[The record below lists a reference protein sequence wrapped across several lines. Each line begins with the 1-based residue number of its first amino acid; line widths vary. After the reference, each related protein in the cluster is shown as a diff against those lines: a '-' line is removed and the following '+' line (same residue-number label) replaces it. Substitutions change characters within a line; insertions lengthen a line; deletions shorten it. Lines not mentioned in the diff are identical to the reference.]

1 MKRLYAFITVVAIA
15 ISMMVCFAAAEAEEP
30 FRAELPIL
38 ITSCGRSNDFQIVAK
53 TMEKQKMEFTLN
65 ADAAE
70 ADLEGINT
78 LIIVVGGSSKGLGAA
93 GIDAD
98 GELDRVTKLLDAA
111 KEKEI
116 TVIIMHTGGTARR
129 GTLSDK
135 FIEPVF
141 PYADY
146 AIVLAD
152 GDEDGLMQGIC
163 DENGIP
169 LVMIEKLKEL
179 VDIMPELFS

>member
-1 MKRLYAFITVVAIA
+1 MKRLYAFLTVIA
-15 ISMMVCFAAAEAEEP
+15 LAVSMLVCFAAAEEP

-70 ADLEGINT
+70 ADLEGIQT

-116 TVIIMHTGGTARR
+116 TVIMMHTGGTARR

-135 FIEPVF
+135 FIEPTF

-163 DENGIP
+163 EENSIP
-169 LVMIEKLKEL
+169 MVKIEKLKEL